1 MKSTS
6 DLLNTSEKINQ
17 IISEDLKLV
26 KSFETY
32 LIRRQEL
39 EQSFADEM
47 SVFLNAGNRNN
58 SACSALIYDEM
69 FAVFAHHKDLA
80 KDISETF
87 IPPVTSFLNYLDRE
101 QKNMDNSIQK
111 ASDSI
116 RAYEKKLF
124 VARSHVE
131 RAQLDVLHFSS
142 TKADRSKRNVKNYEK
157 ELDNIEKEQE
167 SHIKNLREV
176 EFPNLFQQT
185 ADLDFCVRTTVKN
198 SMLNLMHLEITSQ
211 ERLIESLHTVNSST
225 ARYEPSNETA
235 IIAKSLG
242 MASSK
247 HKLFAIVRC
256 SFEGYDVNDLP
267 LSRGELIEVT
277 RQHPS
282 GWWEGECNGRRGL
295 FPMTFVEM
303 ITDVESGALTI
314 NECFE
319 VDGPYIPIKPDEIMI
334 DFGDVVFVS
343 TLKDGWCEG
352 YKLGSNE
359 HGRFP
364 ANVIKHIKQMRQ
376 WMHQEDQ

>member
-1 MKSTS
+1 MKTTQ
-6 DLLNTSEKINQ
+6 DLLFTSEKIDQ

-26 KSFETY
+26 KTFETY
-32 LIRRQEL
+32 LIKRQKL

-47 SVFLNAGNRNN
+47 STFLNTGSRNN
-58 SACSALIYDEM
+58 SACSALIYDEI

-80 KDISETF
+80 SDISKTF
-87 IPPVTSFLNYLDRE
+87 IPPITAFLAYLERE
-101 QKNMDNSIQK
+101 QKNIDNSIKK

-116 RAYEKKLF
+116 KAYEKKLF
-124 VARSHVE
+124 IARSHVE

-142 TKADRSKRNVKNYEK
+142 TKADRSKRNVKLYEQKLQNYE
-157 ELDNIEKEQE
+157 NEQE
-167 SHIKNLREV
+167 SHFRNLREV
-176 EFPNLFQQT
+176 EFPNLFQAT
-185 ADLDFCVRTTVKN
+185 SELDFSVRTTVKN
-198 SMLNLMHLEITSQ
+198 SMLNLTHLEITSA
-211 ERLIESLHTVNSST
+211 ERLCESLQMVNSSS
-225 ARYEPSNETA
+225 ARYEPSNETST
-235 IIAKSLG
+235 IAKSLG
-242 MASSK
+242 ITSSQ
-247 HKLFAIVRC
+247 HKLFAICRC
-256 SFEGYDVNDLP
+256 AFDGDDVNDLP

-319 VDGPYIPIKPDEIMI
+319 IDGLYIPIKPNEIGV

-352 YKLGSNE
+352 YKLGSDSK
-359 HGRFP
+359 GRFP
-364 ANVIKHIKQMRQ
+364 AHVVKHIKQMRQ
-376 WMHQEDQ
+376 WLHQDPV